1 MDIKTFLRDPQAGLE
16 QLGIAAGGASAADL
30 LQQAEHINEQRQHLK
45 TLKADKAQVARA
57 FKTVEN
63 ATPEHTQLI
72 ERMQSVSARLKG
84 LESDLKESEKR
95 LRQALAKK
103 EPAPESAPVPLYT
116 IPEQTYGGPFEIREL
131 NTGQMAS
138 WCEFVDAQ
146 KNAPAYCS
154 APWRN
159 AIQSVF
165 GHRTRVWVAES
176 SSGEIIGGVPL
187 TFFRSRLF
195 GRFAVSVPYFNYGGV
210 LTPYLNVAQD
220 LLAELQQVCERENLD
235 HIEIRTLQPA
245 LWPNSANEKVSMV
258 LPLPENQQQLERQLG
273 SKVRAQCKK
282 AGRYQPVIRFG
293 ALDLLDDFYHVFATN
308 MRDLGT
314 PVYTKKWFS
323 TLLAQA
329 DITATIAVVYLADKP
344 VSAGFLVGH
353 NKVLEIPWAS
363 TIKSANA
370 MDTNMW
376 MYRQL
381 LDYAVENGYRF
392 FDFGRS
398 SRDAG
403 TYRFKKQWG
412 AQPHEHHWYYLLP
425 PGGRMP
431 ALNPSNPK
439 YKLIIGA
446 WKRLP
451 VWLTKVIGPPL
462 VKNIP

>member
-116 IPEQTYGGPFEIREL
+116 IPEQTYDGPFQVREL

-165 GHRTRVWVAES
+165 GHRTRV
-176 SSGEIIGGVPL
+176 
-187 TFFRSRLF
+187 RS
-195 GRFAVSVPYFNYGGV
+195 
-210 LTPYLNVAQD
+210 
-220 LLAELQQVCERENLD
+220 EER
-235 HIEIRTLQPA
+235 R
-245 LWPNSANEKVSMV
+245 
-258 LPLPENQQQLERQLG
+258 
-273 SKVRAQCKK
+273 
-282 AGRYQPVIRFG
+282 
-293 ALDLLDDFYHVFATN
+293 
-308 MRDLGT
+308 
-314 PVYTKKWFS
+314 
-323 TLLAQA
+323 
-329 DITATIAVVYLADKP
+329 
-344 VSAGFLVGH
+344 VG
-353 NKVLEIPWAS
+353 KEG
-363 TIKSANA
+363 
-370 MDTNMW
+370 MC
-376 MYRQL
+376 
-381 LDYAVENGYRF
+381 
-392 FDFGRS
+392 GRS
-398 SRDAG
+398 Q
-403 TYRFKKQWG
+403 Y
-412 AQPHEHHWYYLLP
+412 
-425 PGGRMP
+425 
-431 ALNPSNPK
+431 
-439 YKLIIGA
+439 
-446 WKRLP
+446 
-451 VWLTKVIGPPL
+451 
-462 VKNIP
+462 

>member
-57 FKTVEN
+57 YKTAKN

-72 ERMQSVSARLKG
+72 ERMQSVAARLKG

-103 EPAPESAPVPLYT
+103 EPAPEVAPVSLYT
-116 IPEQTYGGPFEIREL
+116 IPAQTYDGPFQVREL

-146 KNAPAYCS
+146 IIAPVYCA

-176 SSGEIIGGVPL
+176 PSGEVIGGVPL

-210 LTPYLNVAQD
+210 LTSYLNVAQA
-220 LLAELQQVCERENLD
+220 LLAELQQVCEQESLN

-258 LPLPENQQQLERQLG
+258 LPLPEKRQQLEQQLG

-282 AGRYQPVIRFG
+282 AERYQPVVRFG
-293 ALDLLDDFYHVFATN
+293 SLELLDDFYHVFATN

-314 PVYTKKWFS
+314 PVYTKKWFA
-323 TLLAQA
+323 TLLTQA
-329 DITATIAVVYLADKP
+329 DITATIAVVYLG
-344 VSAGFLVGH
+344 SEERRVG
-353 NKVLEIPWAS
+353 KEC
-363 TIKSANA
+363 
-370 MDTNMW
+370 
-376 MYRQL
+376 
-381 LDYAVENGYRF
+381 
-392 FDFGRS
+392 
-398 SRDAG
+398 
-403 TYRFKKQWG
+403 
-412 AQPHEHHWYYLLP
+412 
-425 PGGRMP
+425 
-431 ALNPSNPK
+431 
-439 YKLIIGA
+439 
-446 WKRLP
+446 
-451 VWLTKVIGPPL
+451 
-462 VKNIP
+462 

>member
-138 WCEFVDAQ
+138 WCEFVAAQ
-146 KNAPAYCS
+146 KNAPVYCA